1 MLEDDDSG
9 EAEST
14 ADRQVVA
21 APDNELEND
30 GPRPSYKQRPI
41 IHQYMSGNTLNSS
54 ECIG

>member
-30 GPRPSYKQRPI
+30 VQDRRTN
-41 IHQYMSGNTLNSS
+41 SGLSSTNT
-54 ECIG
+54 